1 MYIADFFAKLKGNIM
16 ADFYQNGII
25 TTLHN
30 LSERPVDEL
39 EQELLLFAEK
49 RSMALILP
57 SLYSELEGTALP
69 NIISQIS
76 QVPYLSQIIIGLDR
90 ANLDEYKK
98 ALKFFSVLPQNHRI
112 LWNDGPRLK
121 ALDAELAAMGLA
133 PKELGKGR
141 NVWYC
146 MGYTLASGKAES
158 VALHDCDILTY
169 DRGLLARL
177 IYPVANPQFNYEF
190 CKGYYARV
198 ADGKI
203 NGRVSRL
210 LVTPLLRALKRV
222 LGHNSYLEF
231 MDSFRYPL
239 AGEFSFRRD
248 VLNDIRIPSDW
259 GLEIGVL
266 SEMHRNYASNRLCQ
280 ADIAKTYDHKHQDL
294 SPENDQGGLSKMS
307 IDITK
312 SLFRKL
318 ATQGETFST
327 ETFRSLKATYYR
339 IALDFVE
346 TYHNDAVM
354 NGLELDIH
362 GEEKAVELFAQN
374 IMKAGESFLDNPMET
389 PFIPSWNRVVSAVP
403 DILERLK
410 EAVELDFQ
418 EYNNT
423 ASK

>member
-1 MYIADFFAKLKGNIM
+1 M
-16 ADFYQNGII
+16 ADFYQNGIV

-30 LSERPVDEL
+30 LSERPVEEL
-39 EQELLLFAEK
+39 EKELVSFA
-49 RSMALILP
+49 RRRPMALILP
-57 SLYSELEGTALP
+57 SLFSELEGEALP
-69 NIISQIS
+69 HIVSEISK
-76 QVPYLSQIIIGLDR
+76 VPYLSQVVIGLDR
-90 ANLDEYKK
+90 ADKEQFKH
-98 ALKFFSVLPQNHRI
+98 ALGFFDKLGQNHRI

-121 ALDAELAAMGLA
+121 ALDNELSELGLA

-146 MGYTLASGKAES
+146 MGYILATGTAES

-169 DRGLLARL
+169 ERSLLARL

-198 ADGKI
+198 ANGKI

-210 LVTPLLRALKRV
+210 LVTPMLRALKRV
-222 LGHNSYLEF
+222 IGNTDYLDF

-266 SEMHRNYASNRLCQ
+266 SEMHRNYSSNRLCQ

-294 SPENDQGGLSKMS
+294 SADNDAGGLSKMS

-312 SLFRKL
+312 AMFRKL
-318 ATQGETFST
+318 ATQGETFNM
-327 ETFRSLKATYYR
+327 ETFRSIKATYYR

-346 TYHNDAVM
+346 TYHNDAIM
-354 NGLELDIH
+354 NGLNLDIH
-362 GEEKAVELFAQN
+362 NEEKAVELFAQN

-389 PFIPSWNRVVSAVP
+389 PFIPSWNRVVSAMPNV
-403 DILERLK
+403 LERLK
-410 EAVELDFQ
+410 DAVEQDYNECKESL
-418 EYNNT
+418 YNN
-423 ASK
+423 KK

>member
-1 MYIADFFAKLKGNIM
+1 M

-30 LSERPVDEL
+30 LESRKIEDLEAELVSFSDRRP
-39 EQELLLFAEK
+39 
-49 RSMALILP
+49 MGLILP
-57 SLYSELEGTALP
+57 SLYSELEGKALP
-69 NIISQIS
+69 HIIDNISN
-76 QVPYLSQIIIGLDR
+76 VPYLSEIVIGLDQ
-90 ANLDEYKK
+90 ANKEQFKS
-98 ALKFFSVLPQNHRI
+98 ALAFFGKLPQHHRI

-121 ALDAELAAMGLA
+121 ALDEELQSLGLA
-133 PKELGKGR
+133 PKEMGKGR

-146 MGYTLASGKAES
+146 MGYVLASNKVES

-169 DRGLLARL
+169 ERSLLARL

-190 CKGYYARV
+190 CKGFYARI

-210 LVTPLLRALKRV
+210 LVTPLLRALKHV
-222 LGHNSYLEF
+222 VGANDYLEF

-266 SEMHRNYASNRLCQ
+266 SEMHRNYSHNRLCQ
-280 ADIAKTYDHKHQDL
+280 ADIANNYDHKHQDL
-294 SPENDQGGLSKMS
+294 SLNNDQGGLSKMS

-312 SLFRKL
+312 ALFRKL
-318 ATQGETFST
+318 ATQGTVFNT
-327 ETFRSLKATYYR
+327 ETFRTIKASYFR

-346 TYHNDAVM
+346 TYHNDAIM
-354 NGLELDIH
+354 NGLKLDIDA
-362 GEEKAVELFAQN
+362 EERAVEMFAQN
-374 IMKAGESFLDNPMET
+374 IMKAGSSFLDNPMET
-389 PFIPSWNRVVSAVP
+389 PFIPSWNRVVSAKP
-403 DILERLK
+403 DVLESLRK
-410 EAVELDFQ
+410 AVEDDYQ
-418 EYNNT
+418 EFVG
-423 ASK
+423 

>member
-1 MYIADFFAKLKGNIM
+1 M
-16 ADFYQNGII
+16 ADFYQNGIV

-30 LSERPVDEL
+30 LSERPIEDLEKEL
-39 EQELLLFAEK
+39 MGFAKK
-49 RSMALILP
+49 RPMALILP
-57 SLYSELEGTALP
+57 SLFSELEGEALP
-69 NIISQIS
+69 NIINHLSD
-76 QVPYLSQIIIGLDR
+76 VPYLSQVVIGLDR
-90 ANLDEYKK
+90 ADLEQYQH
-98 ALKFFSVLPQNHRI
+98 ALKFFGKLPQNHRV

-121 ALDAELAAMGLA
+121 ALDAKLESLGLA

-146 MGYTLASGKAES
+146 MGYILATGKAES

-198 ADGKI
+198 AEGKI

-210 LVTPLLRALKRV
+210 LVTPLIRALQKV
-222 LGHNSYLEF
+222 VGHNEYLEY

-266 SEMHRNYASNRLCQ
+266 SEMQRNYSHNRLCQ

-294 SPENDQGGLSKMS
+294 SADNENGGLSKMS

-312 SLFRKL
+312 ALFRKL
-318 ATQGETFST
+318 ATQGETFT
-327 ETFRSLKATYYR
+327 NETFRTLKATYYR

-346 TYHNDAVM
+346 TYHNDAIM
-354 NGLELDIH
+354 NGLNLDIH
-362 GEEKAVELFAQN
+362 SEEKAVELFAGN
-374 IMKAGESFLDNPMET
+374 IMTAGESFLDNPMET
-389 PFIPSWNRVVSAVP
+389 PFIPSWNRVVSAMP
-403 DILERLK
+403 DVLDELK
-410 EAVELDFQ
+410 DAVEKDYLEFNQ
-418 EYNNT
+418 
-423 ASK
+423 A

>member
-1 MYIADFFAKLKGNIM
+1 M
-16 ADFYQNGII
+16 ADFYQNGVV

-30 LSERPVDEL
+30 LASRSTEAL
-39 EQELLLFAEK
+39 EAELLRFSQK
-49 RSMALILP
+49 RPMALILP
-57 SLYSELEGTALP
+57 SLFSELEGPALGHIVDELT
-69 NIISQIS
+69 N
-76 QVPYLSQIIIGLDR
+76 VPYLSEIVIGLDR
-90 ANLDEYKK
+90 ANLDQYRH
-98 ALKFFSVLPQNHRI
+98 AQGFFSKLPQHHRI

-121 ALDAELAAMGLA
+121 AIDEELQALDLA

-146 MGYTLASGKAES
+146 MGYILASNKAES
-158 VALHDCDILTY
+158 VALHDCDIITY
-169 DRGLLARL
+169 NRDLLARL

-210 LVTPLLRALKRV
+210 LVTPLLRALKRT
-222 LGHNSYLEF
+222 LGDNEYIEF

-266 SEMHRNYASNRLCQ
+266 SEMHRNYSHNRLCQ
-280 ADIAKTYDHKHQDL
+280 ADIAETYDHKHQDL
-294 SPENDQGGLSKMS
+294 SLNNEQGGLSKMS

-312 SLFRKL
+312 ALFRKL
-318 ATQGETFST
+318 ATQGQSFSN
-327 ETFRSLKATYYR
+327 EMFRSIKATYYR
-339 IALDFVE
+339 IALDFIE

-354 NGLELDIH
+354 NGLSLDIH
-362 GEEKAVELFAQN
+362 SEEKAVEMFASN
-374 IMKAGESFLDNPMET
+374 IMKAGQHFLENPMET
-389 PFIPSWNRVVSAVP
+389 PFIPSWNRVTSAVP
-403 DILERLK
+403 DILDRLL
-410 EAVELDFQ
+410 EAVEADTEEF
-418 EYNNT
+418 
-423 ASK
+423 KG

>member
-1 MYIADFFAKLKGNIM
+1 M
-16 ADFYQNGII
+16 ADFYQNGVI

-30 LSERPVDEL
+30 LSERTHEQMEAEL
-39 EQELLLFAEK
+39 VEFSK
-49 RSMALILP
+49 SRPMSLILP
-57 SLYSELEGTALP
+57 SLFSELEGEALP
-69 NIISQIS
+69 NIIQHLKD
-76 QVPYLSQIIIGLDR
+76 VPYLSEIVIGLDR
-90 ANLDEYKK
+90 ADEAQYRH
-98 ALKFFSVLPQNHRI
+98 ALKFFGELPQHHRV

-121 ALDAELAAMGLA
+121 ALDAELMELGLA
-133 PKELGKGR
+133 PREMGKGR

-146 MGYTLASGKAES
+146 MGYILASGKAES

-169 DRGLLARL
+169 DRELLARL
-177 IYPVANPQFNYEF
+177 IYPVANPRFNYEF

-210 LVTPLLRALKRV
+210 LVTPLLRSLKRV
-222 LGHNSYLEF
+222 LGHLDYIEY

-239 AGEFSFRRD
+239 AGEFSFRKD

-266 SEMHRNYASNRLCQ
+266 SEMYRNYANNRLCQ
-280 ADIAKTYDHKHQDL
+280 VDIAKTYDHKHQDL
-294 SPENDQGGLSKMS
+294 SLDNDDGGLSKMS

-312 SLFRKL
+312 ALFRKL
-318 ATQGETFST
+318 ATQGETFTT

-354 NGLELDIH
+354 NGLTLDIH
-362 GEEKAVELFAQN
+362 NEEKAVEMFAQN
-374 IMKAGESFLDNPMET
+374 IMKAGQHFLERPMER
-389 PFIPSWNRVVSAVP
+389 PFIPSWNRVVSAMP
-403 DILERLK
+403 DVLERLK
-410 EAVELDFQ
+410 DAVEKDNEEFML
-418 EYNNT
+418 
-423 ASK
+423 AK

>member
-1 MYIADFFAKLKGNIM
+1 M
-16 ADFYQNGII
+16 ADFYQNGIV

-30 LSERPVDEL
+30 LSERPVEEL
-39 EQELLLFAEK
+39 EKELVSFA
-49 RSMALILP
+49 RRRPMALILP
-57 SLYSELEGTALP
+57 SLFSELEGEALP
-69 NIISQIS
+69 HIVSEISK
-76 QVPYLSQIIIGLDR
+76 VPYLPQVVIGLDR
-90 ANLDEYKK
+90 ADKEQFKH
-98 ALKFFSVLPQNHRI
+98 ALGFFDKLGQNHRI

-121 ALDAELAAMGLA
+121 ALDNELSELGLA

-146 MGYTLASGKAES
+146 MGYILATGTAES

-169 DRGLLARL
+169 ERSLLARL

-198 ADGKI
+198 ANGKI

-210 LVTPLLRALKRV
+210 LVTPMLRALKRV
-222 LGHNSYLEF
+222 IGNTDYLDF

-266 SEMHRNYASNRLCQ
+266 SEMHRNYSSNRLCQ

-294 SPENDQGGLSKMS
+294 SADNDAGGLSKMS

-312 SLFRKL
+312 AMFRKL
-318 ATQGETFST
+318 ATQGETFNM
-327 ETFRSLKATYYR
+327 ETFRSIKATYYR

-346 TYHNDAVM
+346 TYHNDAIM
-354 NGLELDIH
+354 NGLNLDIH
-362 GEEKAVELFAQN
+362 NEEKAVELFAQN

-389 PFIPSWNRVVSAVP
+389 PFIPSWNRVVSAMPNV
-403 DILERLK
+403 LERLK
-410 EAVELDFQ
+410 DAVEQD
-418 EYNNT
+418 YNECKE
-423 ASK
+423 SL

>member
-1 MYIADFFAKLKGNIM
+1 M
-16 ADFYQNGII
+16 ADFYQNGIV

-30 LSERPVDEL
+30 LSERPVEEL
-39 EQELLLFAEK
+39 EKELVEFSK
-49 RSMALILP
+49 RRPMALILP
-57 SLYSELEGTALP
+57 SLFSELEGTALP
-69 NIISQIS
+69 NIIDHIS
-76 QVPYLSQIIIGLDR
+76 KVPYLSQIVIGLDR
-90 ANLDEYKK
+90 ANLKQYQH
-98 ALKFFSVLPQNHRI
+98 ALNFFGTLPQNHRV
-112 LWNDGPRLK
+112 LWNEGPRLK
-121 ALDAELAAMGLA
+121 ALDKKLEALGLA

-146 MGYTLASGKAES
+146 MGYVLATGKAES

-177 IYPVANPQFNYEF
+177 IYPVANPLFNYEF

-210 LVTPLLRALKRV
+210 LVTPLIRALQKV
-222 LGHNSYLEF
+222 VGHNEYLEY

-266 SEMHRNYASNRLCQ
+266 SEMQRNYSHNRLCQ

-294 SPENDQGGLSKMS
+294 SASNDQGGLSKMS

-312 SLFRKL
+312 ALIRKL

-339 IALDFVE
+339 IALDFIE
-346 TYHNDAVM
+346 TYNNDAIM
-354 NGLELDIH
+354 NGLKLDIH
-362 GEEKAVELFAQN
+362 SEEKAVELFASN

-389 PFIPSWNRVVSAVP
+389 PFIPSWNRVVSAMP
-403 DILERLK
+403 DVLEQLK
-410 EAVELDFQ
+410 DAVEQDYLEF
-418 EYNNT
+418 
-423 ASK
+423 KP